1 SVPVHLQHGKQI
13 RRHTRE
19 RIEDT
24 MKTANIS
31 IPSMHCKACET
42 LLTEIAMEI
51 DGVKEATV
59 PLLTKTATVTYDEK
73 KTSES
78 AIRKAFEDEGY
89 PTR

>member
-1 SVPVHLQHGKQI
+1 
-13 RRHTRE
+13 
-19 RIEDT
+19 

-42 LLTEIAMEI
+42 LLTEIALEI
-51 DGVKEATV
+51 NGVTAAHV
-59 PLLTKTATVTYDEK
+59 PLPTKTATVTYDEK

-89 PTR
+89 PTK